1 MKDESTILLSIY
13 NALSH
18 WFHLFGA
25 WVQAVAPEVLLTT
38 RGICHLV
45 IFLIIAG
52 YRKKTDRHRQFVGLM
67 AGMLAGANLAEA
79 YRIAVNYTSFL
90 ALAQFPLTVSMLG
103 FMFFTIYSRG
113 NMAKLIPPR
122 FDRLVR

>member
-1 MKDESTILLSIY
+1 MKDDASTIIETLSAWMHGI
-13 NALSH
+13 
-18 WFHLFGA
+18 FA

-67 AGMLAGANLAEA
+67 AGILAGANLAEA

-90 ALAQFPLTVSMLG
+90 ALAQFPLTICMVG
-103 FMFFTIYSRG
+103 FMFFVVYSRG

-122 FDRLVR
+122 LDRILR

>member
-1 MKDESTILLSIY
+1 MKDDASTIIETLAIWMNGVL
-13 NALSH
+13 
-18 WFHLFGA
+18 A
-25 WVQAVAPEVLLTT
+25 WVQAIAPEVLLTT
-38 RGICHLV
+38 RGVCHLV

-52 YRKKTDRHRQFVGLM
+52 YRKKTDRHRRFVGLM

-79 YRIAVNYTSFL
+79 YRIAVNYASFL
-90 ALAQFPLTVSMLG
+90 ALAQFPLTICMVA
-103 FMFFTIYSRG
+103 FMFFVVYSRG

>member
-1 MKDESTILLSIY
+1 MRDELSKFFETIAGWLHS
-13 NALSH
+13 AM
-18 WFHLFGA
+18 A

-45 IFLIIAG
+45 VFLIIIG
-52 YRKKTDRHRQFVGLM
+52 YRKKTDRHRHWVGLM
-67 AGMLAGANLAEA
+67 AGILAGSNLAEA
-79 YRIAVNYTSFL
+79 YRIIINYNAFL

-122 FDRLVR
+122 LDRMIR

>member
-1 MKDESTILLSIY
+1 MKDEATTIMQTLS
-13 NALSH
+13 A
-18 WFHLFGA
+18 WAQGLFA

-38 RGICHLV
+38 RGLCHLV
-45 IFLIIAG
+45 IFMIIAG

-67 AGMLAGANLAEA
+67 AGILAGANLAEA

-90 ALAQFPLTVSMLG
+90 ALAQFPLTICMVG
-103 FMFFTIYSRG
+103 FMFFVVYSRG

-122 FDRLVR
+122 LDRILR